1 MKQLKLIELSCGYPA
16 RTVLRNVT
24 LTAEPGKMLVL
35 LGANGA
41 GKTTLFRTISG
52 QLAPLSGTIHVGQ
65 HPLSSLTHRERVR
78 EMAVMPQTES
88 RDWPLSVEEA
98 VRLGR
103 APHRGWLFPLTAY
116 DYQIVEQAM
125 QRIALIE
132 LRNRPITELSGGEW
146 RRVIL
151 ARALAQEAEVLV
163 LDEPTAGLDLK
174 YQQEVLHL
182 IQSITHEQQL
192 TTILSLHDLNLAALF
207 ADQIAL
213 LAKGEL
219 LAVGSPGEVLN
230 EELIERAFGIDVTV
244 LEHPVYGTP
253 LVAPLSSE
261 EP

>member
-1 MKQLKLIELSCGYPA
+1 MSRLKLDKLSCGYPS
-16 RTVLRNVT
+16 RTVLQNVT
-24 LTAEPGKMLVL
+24 LIAEPGKMLVL

-52 QLAPLSGTIHVGQ
+52 QLSPLSGTIHLGQ
-65 HPLSSLTHRERVR
+65 HQLSSLSHRERVR
-78 EMAVMPQTES
+78 EMAVMPQSES

-103 APHRGWLFPLTAY
+103 APHRGWLFPLTSN
-116 DYQIVEQAM
+116 DYQIVEQAL
-125 QRIALIE
+125 QRTSLIE
-132 LRNRPITELSGGEW
+132 LRNRPISELSGGEW

-151 ARALAQEAEVLV
+151 ARALAQEAQVLV

-207 ADQIAL
+207 ADEIAL
-213 LAKGEL
+213 LADGGL
-219 LAVGSPGEVLN
+219 LAVGSPEEVLS
-230 EELIERAFGIDVTV
+230 EEFIEQTFGIDVRI

-253 LVAPLSSE
+253 LVAPLSQQK
-261 EP
+261 